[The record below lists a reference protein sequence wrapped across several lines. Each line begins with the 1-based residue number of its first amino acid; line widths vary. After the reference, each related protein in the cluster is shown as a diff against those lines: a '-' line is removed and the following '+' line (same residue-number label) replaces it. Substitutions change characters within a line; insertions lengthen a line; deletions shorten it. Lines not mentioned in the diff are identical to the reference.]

1 MLSRQGK
8 TPLIFIYFCLFKARS
23 SGFRLSGACVG
34 INTSQLTERNCL
46 EGSKCPCTK
55 KLCALCVALGMEQ
68 DQLAVQSLP
77 PDPFLKKQRSLS
89 YGPTSWLCGV
99 GLLWPHPSCPLPP
112 HLHPPRLPQP
122 PDQSWRLGPVLG
134 SASTRPRR
142 GSRSGG
148 PLLFVL
154 METTR
159 DLGFGLVRQGLERS
173 RGSSGA
179 VACRFN
185 LRSNSIS
192 LEQCWLCVS

>member
-1 MLSRQGK
+1 MFVVEARENPSDFYLFLSIQSPKLRVSA
-8 TPLIFIYFCLFKARS
+8 LRS
-23 SGFRLSGACVG
+23 VCWDKYVSAHREGLSGGKQVPMYQKAVCPLCCSGHGAGPAC
-34 INTSQLTERNCL
+34 
-46 EGSKCPCTK
+46 
-55 KLCALCVALGMEQ
+55 CAK
-68 DQLAVQSLP
+68 
-77 PDPFLKKQRSLS
+77 PDPLLKKQRSLS
-89 YGPTSWLCGV
+89 YCPTSWLCGV

-112 HLHPPRLPQP
+112 HLHPPWLPQP

-134 SASTRPRR
+134 SASARPRR

-192 LEQCWLCVS
+192 LEQCWLCVG